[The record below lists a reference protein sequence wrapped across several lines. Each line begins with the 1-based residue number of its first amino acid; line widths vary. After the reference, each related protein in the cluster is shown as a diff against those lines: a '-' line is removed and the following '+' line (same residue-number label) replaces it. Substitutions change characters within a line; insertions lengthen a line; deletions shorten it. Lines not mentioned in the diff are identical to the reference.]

1 MSLVIW
7 FFNSTFVW
15 ELFIFLLLALLM
27 AMRCHVSRYMIAQF
41 YLCLGVIYLSAA
53 CFAHGYEVSCLSLCD
68 CSILPLFGSY
78 LSFCC
83 LLCSLLGGVMS
94 LVI

>member
-1 MSLVIW
+1 MSLCMCL
-7 FFNSTFVW
+7 FNSTFVL

-27 AMRCHVSRYMIAQF
+27 AMRCHVSLYVIVQF

-53 CFAHGYEVSCLSLCD
+53 CFAHGYEVSCLSVCD

-83 LLCSLLGGVMS
+83 LLCSWL
-94 LVI
+94 